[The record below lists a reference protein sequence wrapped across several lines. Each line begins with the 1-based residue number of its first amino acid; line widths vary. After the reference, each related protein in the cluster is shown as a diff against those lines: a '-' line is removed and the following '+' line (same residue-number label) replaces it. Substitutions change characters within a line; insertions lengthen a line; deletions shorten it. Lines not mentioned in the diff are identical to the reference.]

1 MSCEVLSIDG
11 TTYKLLTIGDIT
23 KICSDK
29 ILFDNDGNVSLL
41 QWFYISIRFFIKKLV
56 YLIMI
61 VLLGIN

>member
-41 QWFYISIRFFIKKLV
+41 QWFTFQLDFLLKKIGIS
-56 YLIMI
+56 
-61 VLLGIN
+61 LL